1 MRGNNHVVHKYHI
14 AAKRIC
20 GQRYESRGRLKVRVA
35 GIDVAA
41 GGK

>member
-1 MRGNNHVVHKYHI
+1 MRGNNHVVHKYHT
-14 AAKRIC
+14 AVKRKC
-20 GQRYESRGRLKVRVA
+20 GQRYDPRGRLKVRVA